1 MGHSQSLSKL
11 NNPQDVHAEQYKVYT
26 NIEQRDR
33 GVHRITVSF
42 TAIAREVNHSSLLSN
57 ILHTCFFYS

>member
-1 MGHSQSLSKL
+1 MGHSQSLPKL
-11 NNPQDVHAEQYKVYT
+11 NNPQNVHAEQYKVYT

-42 TAIAREVNHSSLLSN
+42 FSKCV
-57 ILHTCFFYS
+57 